1 MPLHFKQMNETI
13 ENIERPDETASWE
26 AARRIESWAGEI
38 RVNRLRLAAIIV
50 FYVRLLIDVYVN
62 RQNQALWG
70 RYFHLATMI
79 VLAWAA
85 LVLYLHWALSQRRM
99 GEKLKYLAVIWDLA
113 MVTLLGIIARDPRTP
128 LMLLFFVVIASASLR
143 LSLKLVW
150 VATLGAMTGYAIVLA
165 YYAWWVIGWDKYYAT
180 PELRIPRS
188 VEFIWLLAMGAAGLM
203 AGQVVRQ
210 MRRVCIGYPVAMG
223 QEQKG

>member
-1 MPLHFKQMNETI
+1 MNETM
-13 ENIERPDETASWE
+13 ENIERPDEIASWE

-38 RVNRLRLAAIIV
+38 RVNRLRLAAIII
-50 FYVRLLIDVYVN
+50 FYVRHLIDIYVN
-62 RQNQALWG
+62 PLNRQFSG
-70 RYFHLATMI
+70 KYHLMVTLI

-85 LVLYLHWALSQRRM
+85 LVLWLHWALSQRRM
-99 GEKLKYLAVIWDLA
+99 GERLKYISVIWDLA
-113 MVTLLGIIARDPRTP
+113 MVTLLGVVAGGPQTP
-128 LMLLFFVVIASASLR
+128 LMLLYFIVIASAPLR

-150 VATLGAMTGYAIVLA
+150 VATLGAMTGYALVLA

-188 VEFIWLLAMGAAGLM
+188 VEFIWVLAIGVSGLL

-210 MRRVCIGYPVAMG
+210 MRRISSGYAVAVG
-223 QEQKG
+223 QESKG

>member
-1 MPLHFKQMNETI
+1 MNETL
-13 ENIERPDETASWE
+13 ENIERPDEQQAWD

-50 FYVRLLIDVYVN
+50 FYVRHLIDIYVN
-62 RQNQALWG
+62 PQNRQFSG
-70 RYFHLATMI
+70 RYHLFVTLI
-79 VLAWAA
+79 VLAWTA

-99 GEKLKYLAVIWDLA
+99 GEKPKYVSVLWDLA
-113 MVTLLGIIARDPRTP
+113 MVTLLGIVARDPRTP
-128 LMLLFFVVIASASLR
+128 LMLLFFIVIASAPLR

-150 VATLGAMTGYAIVLA
+150 VATLGAWVGYAVVLA
-165 YYAWWVIGWDKYYAT
+165 YYAWWVIGWDKYYST

-203 AGQVVRQ
+203 AVEVVRQ
-210 MRRVCIGYPVAMG
+210 MRRGG
-223 QEQKG
+223 GGGRG